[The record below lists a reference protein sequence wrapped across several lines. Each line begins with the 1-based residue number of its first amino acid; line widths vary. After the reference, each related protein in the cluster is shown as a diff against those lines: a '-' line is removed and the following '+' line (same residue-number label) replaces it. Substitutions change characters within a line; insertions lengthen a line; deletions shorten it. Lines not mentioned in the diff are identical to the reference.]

1 MMSEST
7 LVSGWGAPR
16 IPLICNQCDWRY
28 LVLVDAVPTAC
39 PHCASPEIEALAP
52 GTAQFPYVAAP
63 ELIILFA
70 AGAEVVSRQV
80 AAFAEEIPV
89 PPEGLSA
96 EALLGSVQRLF
107 VPMWLVDADAESLWQ
122 AEVGFDYEVVSHRER
137 YADGGGWQTQEVRE
151 SRARWEPRVGRL
163 ARHYDNIA
171 APALT
176 SHQALERVLGGYDLR
191 AAVRYDP
198 AALADALVRVPDRT
212 PEAAWP
218 DAQVGVRRRAQDE
231 CREAAGADHVRDFR
245 WSPSYSGNNWTLLLL
260 PLYVTHYR
268 DDEGVAQ
275 RILLNGQTGQLY
287 GVKRGSA
294 ARAQRRALIIG
305 ATSLV
310 IFALSL
316 MVALLGLLLPPL
328 LIVGILGAVLA
339 LLIGAGAL
347 IPIGR
352 VALFNRRQRDIPV
365 EV

>member
-1 MMSEST
+1 
-7 LVSGWGAPR
+7 
-16 IPLICNQCDWRY
+16 
-28 LVLVDAVPTAC
+28 
-39 PHCASPEIEALAP
+39 
-52 GTAQFPYVAAP
+52 
-63 ELIILFA
+63 
-70 AGAEVVSRQV
+70 
-80 AAFAEEIPV
+80 
-89 PPEGLSA
+89 
-96 EALLGSVQRLF
+96 VQHLF
-107 VPMWLVDADAESLWQ
+107 VPMWLVDTEAESLWQ

-137 YADGGGWQTQEVRE
+137 YVDGGGWHTQEVRE
-151 SRARWEPRVGRL
+151 NRVRWELRLGRL
-163 ARHYDNIA
+163 ARHYDNTA

-176 SHQALERVLGGYDLR
+176 SHQALERVLGGHDLR
-191 AAVRYDP
+191 AAVRYEF
-198 AALADALVRVPDRT
+198 AALADALVRVPDRA

-231 CREAAGADHVRDFR
+231 CREAAGADHLRDFR
-245 WSPSYSGNNWTLLLL
+245 WSPSYSGSKWTLLLL
-260 PLYVTHYR
+260 PVYVTHYR

-294 ARAQRRALIIG
+294 ARAQRRALTIG
-305 ATSLV
+305 AIALV

-316 MVALLGLLLPPL
+316 MVALLGLLLPLL
-328 LIVGILGAVLA
+328 LIVGVLGAVLA

>member
-1 MMSEST
+1 MSEST
-7 LVSGWGAPR
+7 SNWGAPR
-16 IPLICNQCDWRY
+16 IPLICNRCDWRY
-28 LVLVDAVPTAC
+28 LVQADAVLTAC
-39 PHCASPEIEALAP
+39 PHCASPDIEALAP
-52 GTAQFPYVAAP
+52 GTVQFPYVAPP
-63 ELIILFA
+63 ELVVPFA
-70 AGAEVVSRQV
+70 VGAEVVSRQV
-80 AAFAEEIPV
+80 AAFAEEIPF
-89 PPEGLSA
+89 PPEDLNPG
-96 EALLGSVQRLF
+96 ALVGSVQRLF
-107 VPMWLVDADAESLWQ
+107 VPMWLVDADAESRWQ

-151 SRARWEPRVGRL
+151 NRVRWEPRVGRL
-163 ARHYDNIA
+163 VRHYDNIA

-176 SHQALERVLGGYDLR
+176 SHQVLERVLGGYDLR

-198 AALADALVRVPDRT
+198 AVLTDALVRVPDRD
-212 PEAAWP
+212 PKAAWP
-218 DAQVGVRRRAQDE
+218 DAQLGMRRRAQDE

-245 WSPSYSGNNWTLLLL
+245 WSPSYSGSNWTLLLL
-260 PLYVTHYR
+260 PIYVTHYR

-305 ATSLV
+305 GIALA

-316 MVALLGLLLPPL
+316 MAALLGLLLPPM
-328 LIVGILGAVLA
+328 LIVGVVGAVLA

-352 VALFNRRQRDIPV
+352 VTLFNRRRRDIPV

>member
-1 MMSEST
+1 MSEST
-7 LVSGWGAPR
+7 GISGWGARR
-16 IPLICNQCDWRY
+16 IPLICNRCDWRY
-28 LVLVDAVPTAC
+28 LVQADAVPTAC
-39 PHCASPEIEALAP
+39 PHCSSPEVEALAP
-52 GTAQFPYVAAP
+52 GMAQFPYMAPP
-63 ELIILFA
+63 ELIVPFA
-70 AGAEVVSRQV
+70 AGAAAVTHRV
-80 AAFAEEIPV
+80 AVFAQEIPF
-89 PPEGLSA
+89 PPEELSP
-96 EALLGSVQRLF
+96 EALVGRLQRLF

-151 SRARWEPRVGRL
+151 NRVRWEPRVGRL

-176 SHQALERVLGGYDLR
+176 SYQTLTRVLGGYDLR
-191 AAVRYDP
+191 AAVHHDS
-198 AALADALVRVPDRT
+198 AALAGAPVRVPDRA
-212 PEAAWP
+212 PDAAWP
-218 DAQVGVRRRAQDE
+218 DAQVGVRLRAQDE
-231 CREAAGADHVRDFR
+231 CREAADADHVRDFR
-245 WSPSYSGNNWTLLLL
+245 WSPSYSGSNWTLLLL
-260 PLYVTHYR
+260 PIYATHYR

-294 ARAQRRALIIG
+294 ARAQRRALTIG
-305 ATSLV
+305 VVALV

-316 MVALLGLLLPPL
+316 VVALLGLLLPPL
-328 LIVGILGAVLA
+328 VIVGILGAVLA

-352 VALFNRRQRDIPV
+352 VALFNRRHSDTPV

>member
-1 MMSEST
+1 MSEST
-7 LVSGWGAPR
+7 YTSGWGAPR
-16 IPLICNQCDWRY
+16 IPLICNRCDWRY
-28 LVLVDAVPTAC
+28 LVQADAVPTAC

-52 GTAQFPYVAAP
+52 GTEQFPYVAPP
-63 ELIILFA
+63 ELVVPFA

-80 AAFAEEIPV
+80 AAFAEEIPF
-89 PPEGLSA
+89 PPEDLNPT
-96 EALLGSVQRLF
+96 ALVGRVRRLF
-107 VPMWLVDADAESLWQ
+107 VPMWLVDAKAESLWQ

-137 YADGGGWQTQEVRE
+137 YADSGGWQTQEVRE
-151 SRARWEPRVGRL
+151 NRVRWEPRVGRL

-176 SHQALERVLGGYDLR
+176 SHPAMQRVLGGYDLR

-198 AALADALVRVPDRT
+198 AALADALVRVPDHA

-218 DAQVGVRRRAQDE
+218 DAQLGVRRRAQDE

-245 WSPSYSGNNWTLLLL
+245 WSPSYTGSNWTLLLL
-260 PLYVTHYR
+260 PVYATHYR

-287 GVKRGSA
+287 GVKRASA
-294 ARAQRRALIIG
+294 ARAQRRALTIG
-305 ATSLV
+305 AVALV
-310 IFALSL
+310 IFALGL
-316 MVALLGLLLPPL
+316 MVAFLGLLLPPL
-328 LIVGILGAVLA
+328 LIVGILAAMLA
-339 LLIGAGAL
+339 LLIGAGAM

-352 VALFNRRQRDIPV
+352 VALFNRRQSDMPV